1 LNPNFLRVSQLA
13 YVAITQELESLHS
26 DLRFREMLLTTDSRL
41 QILRLRLRQTG
52 SDTLKGDLDVSSG
65 ACPQVSN

>member
-1 LNPNFLRVSQLA
+1 MTPVQLDHQDDKRLNA
-13 YVAITQELESLHS
+13 AIARCCSAW
-26 DLRFREMLLTTDSRL
+26 DSRS
-41 QILRLRLRQTG
+41 QSLRLRLWQMG